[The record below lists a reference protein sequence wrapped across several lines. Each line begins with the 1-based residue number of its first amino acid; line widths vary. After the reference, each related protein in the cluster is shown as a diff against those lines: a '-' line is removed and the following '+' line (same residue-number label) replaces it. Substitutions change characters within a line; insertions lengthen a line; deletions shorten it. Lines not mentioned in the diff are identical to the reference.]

1 LDIEW
6 AHAMAPSAK
15 LYLVE
20 ASSSS
25 FSDLLNAEQVA
36 VKCVQA
42 NTEGQISNSWGGNEF
57 DGELADDSS
66 FTGNNV
72 EFFAAA
78 GDYPGVS
85 YPAAS
90 PKVISV
96 GGTAFSRNQITG
108 SYQSQGA
115 WENEDSY
122 QYFGQLL
129 GTGGGPSAYEP
140 SPSYQAAVPVIAGS
154 ARGTPDLEAIGDPAT
169 GVWVYNITYCGGWC
183 VVGGTSV
190 AAAITA
196 AIFNELEFFY
206 ASTAAAMDVLYFN
219 SGSFRKNYVT
229 PILNGDC
236 GPPGV
241 ATSGR
246 YDAHGEPYDPTWI
259 YDTTNVAWNWCT
271 GWGYIH

>member
-1 LDIEW
+1 MDIEW

-15 LYLVE
+15 LSLVE

-36 VKCVQA
+36 VKCGQA

-57 DGELADDSS
+57 AGELADNSS
-66 FTGNNV
+66 FTGNNA

-78 GDYPGVS
+78 SDYPGVS

-96 GGTAFSRNQITG
+96 GGTAISRNQITG

-140 SPSYQAAVPVIAGS
+140 SPSYQAAVPVIAGT

-259 YDTTNVAWNWCT
+259 YATTNVAWNWCT